1 MNFKKIAYSR
11 ICLAGVSVL
20 AMLGAATT
28 AQAASL
34 FDSQG
39 PAKANA
45 KAHIT
50 SSQDV
55 KINRGA
61 LNQSILT
68 FELDGEAVTAVR
80 QRQLRGEQ
88 GNMTWIGHVQGNPGE
103 SVVITARGNV
113 FSGVIQTFDGVYEIS
128 GAQNGIQNLE
138 KLDLS
143 ALPPEDTGMPDDLSQ
158 DMGSA
163 ISSESAAL
171 DEQVQQDII
180 IVYTQNACN
189 AAGSCGQLEADIT
202 TTIAQMNQAYIDS
215 GIDIH
220 ANVTSMRLINFAD
233 AGESTSSAL
242 SKIRST
248 SDGVMD
254 EVHGWRDADGAD
266 LVSLIMDGS
275 GCGTAYTTQSA
286 SYGFNVTD
294 ESCMLG
300 NRTLSH
306 EIGHNQYALHD
317 RDQHGGGVSGDDRYG
332 YKRCSDGSDEDF
344 GSPYFRTIMSYSCSS
359 AGRVGRFSNP
369 NRTYLGVPYGVDPV
383 LDPARGA
390 FNVQQINETAA
401 SIAAY
406 RAAIPTTPPNAP
418 SGLSAGPNGYD
429 AINLTWTDNADNET
443 RFAIERS
450 DDNISFAEIAS
461 VGSNVT
467 AFTDNGL
474 SDDTTYYYRVEAIN
488 GAGSS
493 GYSNTASA
501 ATDPLPATIDHVA
514 TSATSGGGTVSGS
527 YTATQSDDGAVQQ
540 ITETSSGGP
549 KRSRRQSYS
558 YIYSFDVLGGAGG
571 VVLNANAWVS
581 GIEGA
586 NFEYSADGG
595 SSWHLMFTADDNNQ
609 DAMYGFVFPG
619 ETSGNVLVR
628 ASDAE
633 QVNGE
638 GVDSVSIDSIVITS
652 NTVPGTPPAA
662 PTGLAVTAVSS
673 DSVTLSYSDMS
684 SDEFGFEIWRG
695 TVSGVCQ
702 AGTMIGTAAADE
714 TVFTDNGAD
723 PETTYFYDVSAFNG
737 AGSSS
742 ACAGE
747 VSVTTGAAPNITA
760 SASGYKVKGAQ
771 TVDLTWNNASG
782 DNVDIRREG
791 VIIASPQNTGSYTD
805 PIGAKGGGSY
815 SYQVCET
822 GSGSACSS
830 SLLVVF

>member
-1 MNFKKIAYSR
+1 M
-11 ICLAGVSVL
+11 
-20 AMLGAATT
+20 
-28 AQAASL
+28 
-34 FDSQG
+34 
-39 PAKANA
+39 
-45 KAHIT
+45 
-50 SSQDV
+50 

-61 LNQSILT
+61 LNQPVLE
-68 FELDGEAVTAVR
+68 FELDGEAITAVR

-113 FSGVIQTFDGVYEIS
+113 FSGVIQTFGGVYEIS

-143 ALPPEDTGMPDDLSQ
+143 ALPMEDTGMPDDLSQ

-163 ISSESAAL
+163 ISSENAAL
-171 DEQVQQDII
+171 GEQVQQDII
-180 IVYTQNACN
+180 VVYTQSACN
-189 AAGSCGQLEADIT
+189 AAGGCAQLEADIT

-242 SKIRST
+242 SKLRST

-254 EVHGWRDADGAD
+254 EVHAWRDADGAD

-275 GCGTAYTTQSA
+275 GCGTAYTTQDA

-317 RDQHGGGVSGDDRYG
+317 RDQHGGGTVGDDRYG

-344 GSPYFRTIMSYSCSS
+344 GSPYYRTIMSYSCAS

-369 NRTYLGVPYGVDPV
+369 NRTYLGVPYGVDPAI
-383 LDPARGA
+383 DPARGA

-401 SIAAY
+401 NIAAY
-406 RAAIPTTPPNAP
+406 RAAVPTTPPNAP
-418 SGLSAGPNGYD
+418 SGLIASANGYD
-429 AINLTWTDNADNET
+429 AINLVWSDNADNET
-443 RFAIERS
+443 GFAIERS
-450 DDNISFAEIAS
+450 ADNVSFSEIAS

-474 SDDTTYYYRVEAIN
+474 PDDTTYYYRVEANN
-488 GAGSS
+488 GAGPS

-501 ATDPLPATIDHVA
+501 TTDPLPATVDHVA
-514 TSATSGGGTVSGS
+514 ISGASGGGTVSGS
-527 YTATQSDDGAVQQ
+527 YTATHSDGGAVQT

-549 KRSRRQSYS
+549 KKSRRQSYS
-558 YIYSFDVLGGAGG
+558 YTYSFDVLGGAGG

-581 GIEGA
+581 GTEGA

-595 SSWHLMFTADDNNQ
+595 ASWNLMFTVSSGS
-609 DAMYGFVFPG
+609 DANMQNFAFPG
-619 ETSGNVLVR
+619 GTSGAVQVR
-628 ASDAE
+628 ITDAE

-638 GVDSVSIDSIVITS
+638 AADSVSIDSLIITS
-652 NTVPGTPPAA
+652 NTEVGSPPAA
-662 PTGLAVTAVSS
+662 PGGLTAGEITSS
-673 DSVTLSYSDMS
+673 SVALSYTDNSN
-684 SDEFGFEIWRG
+684 DEFGFEIWRAEVADPC
-695 TVSGVCQ
+695 TN
-702 AGTMIGTAAADE
+702 GTMIGNAAANVTD
-714 TVFTDNGAD
+714 FTDNSVS
-723 PETTYFYDVSAFNG
+723 PSTTYYYDVSAYNG
-737 AGSSS
+737 GGSSVT
-742 ACAGE
+742 CAGE
-747 VSVTTGAAPNITA
+747 ISVITPAGPAISVSNVN
-760 SASGYKVKGAQ
+760 GYKVKGVQ
-771 TVDLTWNNASG
+771 HVDFDYSG
-782 DNVDIRREG
+782 ATGSNVDIERNG
-791 VIIASPQNTGSYTD
+791 VVVASPVNTGSYTD
-805 PIGAKGGGSY
+805 NIGLKGAGSY
-815 SYQVCET
+815 SYRVCEA
-822 GSGSACSS
+822 GSSNNCSD
-830 SLLVVF
+830 LFQVVF